1 MFHIT
6 EEEFEAAIQDALD
19 SIPEEF
25 LEEMENVAVVAADE
39 PTQEDLVELDENGD
53 PASIRYGNEIL
64 GLFTGV
70 PLTEASFDLYE
81 GETPDLIQIFKGPH
95 ERCFPDEMMIRA
107 QIKKTVIHEIG
118 HYFGWDDEHMHA
130 LGY

>member
-53 PASIRYGNEIL
+53 PAGIRYGNEIL

-95 ERCFPDEMMIRA
+95 ERCFPDDMMIRA